1 MLAPDPGRI
10 AIRGA
15 KLSPFSSPALADTSA
30 GSPEVVVPVSSFFGL
45 CGVAGV
51 LDVEFLSK
59 TVSFFSIVFTAI
71 PLMGGR
77 AR

>member
-1 MLAPDPGRI
+1 M

-30 GSPEVVVPVSSFFGL
+30 GSPEVGVPVSSFFGL

-59 TVSFFSIVFTAI
+59 TVSFFLLSSQRF
-71 PLMGGR
+71 P
-77 AR
+77 

>member
-1 MLAPDPGRI
+1 MK
-10 AIRGA
+10 IRGA
-15 KLSPFSSPALADTSA
+15 KPSPFSSPALTDTSA
-30 GSPEVVVPVSSFFGL
+30 GSPEAVVPVSSFFGL

-59 TVSFFSIVFTAI
+59 TVSLFFYCLNSDS
-71 PLMGGR
+71 PDGRR